1 MRHGVTRPSINYLT
15 QPSSGGKP
23 KPPFFNYP
31 NSYQMNKGELVSAIA
46 DKSGLTK
53 DQAESALSATLA
65 SIEEALKSDDSVSLV
80 GFGTFSVNNRPAREG
95 RNPRTNETI
104 QIAAK
109 NVVKFKPGKKLSES
123 VN

>member
-1 MRHGVTRPSINYLT
+1 MPY
-15 QPSSGGKP
+15 
-23 KPPFFNYP
+23 FNL
-31 NSYQMNKGELVSAIA
+31 SKSRLMNKGDLVSAIA
-46 DKSGLTK
+46 DKASLTK
-53 DQAESALSATLA
+53 DQAESALTAMLGA
-65 SIEEALKSDDSVSLV
+65 IEDALKQEDSVSLI

>member
-1 MRHGVTRPSINYLT
+1 
-15 QPSSGGKP
+15 
-23 KPPFFNYP
+23 
-31 NSYQMNKGELVSAIA
+31 MNKGELVSSIA
-46 DKSGLTK
+46 EKSGLTK
-53 DQAESALSATLA
+53 DQAESALTAMIA
-65 SIEEALKSDDSVSLV
+65 SVEDALKSDDSVSLV
-80 GFGTFSVNNRPAREG
+80 GFGTFSVNKRPAREG

>member
-1 MRHGVTRPSINYLT
+1 
-15 QPSSGGKP
+15 
-23 KPPFFNYP
+23 
-31 NSYQMNKGELVSAIA
+31 MNKGELVSSIA
-46 DKSGLTK
+46 EKSGLTK
-53 DQAESALSATLA
+53 DQAESALTATLA
-65 SIEEALKSDDSVSLV
+65 SIEDALKSDDSVSLV

>member
-1 MRHGVTRPSINYLT
+1 
-15 QPSSGGKP
+15 
-23 KPPFFNYP
+23 
-31 NSYQMNKGELVSAIA
+31 MNKGDLVSAIA
-46 DKSGLTK
+46 DQASLTK
-53 DQAESALSATLA
+53 DQAESALTAMIGA
-65 SIEEALKSDDSVSLV
+65 IEGALKEDDSVSLI
-80 GFGTFSVNNRPAREG
+80 GFGTFSVTNRPAREG